1 MSQVHCVYTI
11 VHSNSLRIMLHQQ
24 LEIYSSTSIVLIV
37 VVCISC
43 NLSQFSNIICG
54 RVTATLCLSG
64 LLLLCEVHKN
74 SDKLILIIIVLW
86 LPEIVCLFTF
96 FPGVSI
102 LEGVRL
108 EGVDVEGG
116 RVTGVRTNK
125 GNISCEIFV
134 NCAGQV

>member
-1 MSQVHCVYTI
+1 M
-11 VHSNSLRIMLHQQ
+11 
-24 LEIYSSTSIVLIV
+24 

-43 NLSQFSNIICG
+43 NLSQFSNICG
-54 RVTATLCLSG
+54 RVTATLCHSG
-64 LLLLCEVHKN
+64 LLLLWKVHKN

-96 FPGVSI
+96 FSGVSI
-102 LEGVRL
+102 FEGVRL

-116 RVTGVRTNK
+116 RVAGVRTNK